1 MALNP
6 DVYSDPTGTS
16 TKEFFAK
23 KVNGFQLLAIFTESS
38 VLDFWLGSECASSAV
53 NYFHKQLYKEVF
65 YSTHKK

>member
-23 KVNGFQLLAIFTESS
+23 KVNGFQLLAIFTERS
-38 VLDFWLGSECASSAV
+38 VLDF
-53 NYFHKQLYKEVF
+53 
-65 YSTHKK
+65 